1 MLLASE
7 NKGLELKGNLSKH
20 WLCSSLIPY
29 FLTSKLIQVCS
40 ISGSQSKGKNSWRWF
55 THKWNA
61 QNQSGYLSL
70 LPFFLC
76 IWILSL
82 YFPPFLLSLL
92 SSVGAAVSRVV
103 PLEMPAVL
111 NEINRTGSSVGISSV
126 WSLRDLILVFFYS
139 QKSKL
144 KITLLLP
151 NRHLPLLSRK
161 WKGVSPATLMDSIDQ
176 GMVNDL
182 WFRQHLSI
190 YEISKVFI
198 KCWLDNMPCCIQ
210 NIPVKSQ
217 VCESMPHIVKV
228 GIDMDGW

>member
-1 MLLASE
+1 MTNTVLSILTVLLDEVGNVELLFRSGKRVLSTKGFVLLASE

-92 SSVGAAVSRVV
+92 SSVGAAVSTVV

-111 NEINRTGSSVGISSV
+111 N
-126 WSLRDLILVFFYS
+126 
-139 QKSKL
+139 
-144 KITLLLP
+144 
-151 NRHLPLLSRK
+151 
-161 WKGVSPATLMDSIDQ
+161 
-176 GMVNDL
+176 
-182 WFRQHLSI
+182 
-190 YEISKVFI
+190 
-198 KCWLDNMPCCIQ
+198 
-210 NIPVKSQ
+210 
-217 VCESMPHIVKV
+217 
-228 GIDMDGW
+228 